1 MWVVGDVHGY
11 VDKLRAALL
20 QAGLIDDAASWRGGQ
35 ATLAVLGDLVDRG
48 PDGVGVIE
56 LLMRLEAE
64 ASTASGKL
72 VAVLGNHD
80 VLLLGA
86 CTFGPAALG
95 RPGART
101 DWRANG
107 GHHTD
112 LERLTPAHV
121 AWLRQLPAMALEQDH
136 LLVHADAGLY
146 LEYGSSV
153 EAVNQTVAQI
163 LGGRDRQAW
172 NLLIERFTGHRAF
185 LARDGEALLE
195 RYLATYGGR
204 RLVHGHSPLARFTGQ
219 APESVREPYV
229 YREGRCINADPGHYL
244 GGPGFCARLA

>member
-1 MWVVGDVHGY
+1 
-11 VDKLRAALL
+11 
-20 QAGLIDDAASWRGGQ
+20 
-35 ATLAVLGDLVDRG
+35 
-48 PDGVGVIE
+48 VGVID
-56 LLMRLEAE
+56 LLMRLQAE
-64 ASTASGKL
+64 ARSSSGK
-72 VAVLGNHD
+72 VAVVLGNHD

-107 GHHTD
+107 GQNTD
-112 LERLTPAHV
+112 LERLTPARV

-136 LLVHADAGLY
+136 LLVHADAALY
-146 LEYGSSV
+146 LEYGWRV
-153 EAVNQTVAQI
+153 EAVNRRVAEI

-172 NLLIERFTGHRAF
+172 NQLIERFTGHRAF
-185 LARDGEALLE
+185 LAPGGEALLA

-219 APESVREPYV
+219 APESVREPYI